1 MKLAERISRI
11 SPSITLGLNARTL
24 ELKAQGRDIIAFGV
38 GEPDINTPLPVC
50 EAAKQAI
57 DDCVVRYTATAG
69 TPELRQAICGYVE
82 STYGLKYGTDCV
94 MASAGGKQVLYNSI
108 LATAGKG
115 DEFILPLPYWTSY
128 PEFVSLADADLVL
141 VETTAENQFKMT
153 PEGLEK
159 AITPR
164 STALLLNSPSNPTG
178 VAYSRS
184 DLEELAE
191 VLAPHDIWI
200 LSDDIYCALLFDGHE
215 FVSFAQLPGFKDRT
229 IIINGVSKTWSMTG
243 WRIGFAAGPREVIA
257 GMTKIQDHSTS
268 CPNAIGQKAA
278 AEALRRGHSLTAEWV
293 SSLGARRDLMLS
305 LATAIPGVTAVEP
318 QGAFYL
324 FVDVGAYLGRAGGP
338 TSTLELADG
347 LLVDGGVGTIPCEA
361 FGAPGYLRLSFAVTE
376 ENIREGIRRMSNYL
390 TSI

>member
-1 MKLAERISRI
+1 MKLAKRISRI

-24 ELKAQGRDIIAFGV
+24 ELKSQGRDIIAFGV
-38 GEPDINTPLPVC
+38 GEPDIDTPEPVA
-50 EAAKQAI
+50 EAGKRAI
-57 DDCVVRYTATAG
+57 DNCAGRYTATAG
-69 TPELRQAICGYVE
+69 TPELRKAISGYIE
-82 STYGLKYGTDCV
+82 DTYGLQYDANCV

-141 VETTAENQFKMT
+141 VETAVENQFKLT
-153 PEGLEK
+153 PEALEA

-164 STALLLNSPSNPTG
+164 STALLFNSPSNPTG
-178 VAYSRS
+178 VAYSRR

-191 VLAPHDIWI
+191 VLTPHDIWI
-200 LSDDIYCALLFDGHE
+200 LSDDIYCALLFDGHQ
-215 FVSFAQLPGFKDRT
+215 FATMAQLPGFKDRT

-268 CPNAIGQKAA
+268 CPNAIAQAAA
-278 AEALRRGHSLTAEWV
+278 AEALRHGHSLTADWV
-293 SSLGARRDLMLS
+293 ATLQSRRDLMLS
-305 LATAIPGVTAVEP
+305 LLTAIPGVTAVEP

-324 FVDVGAYLGRAGGP
+324 FVDVSAYLGKPGGP
-338 TSTLELADG
+338 ASTLELADG
-347 LLVDGGVGTIPCEA
+347 LLVDGGVGAVPCEA
-361 FGAPGYLRLSFAVTE
+361 FGAPGYLRLSFAVTKD
-376 ENIREGIRRMSNYL
+376 NIKEGCRRMSEYL